1 MVLRQEADRLMG
13 IIEIILLIVGLAAG
27 LFGGQVL
34 GRRQGRKQES
44 VSRRIKDAEA
54 TNKAMRDV
62 NHADADN
69 PASADAARERLSDW
83 HSKQ

>member
-1 MVLRQEADRLMG
+1 MG

-27 LFGGQVL
+27 MFGGQVL
-34 GRRQGRKQES
+34 GRRQGREQER
-44 VSRRIKDAEA
+44 VSRRMKDAEA
-54 TNKAMRDV
+54 TNKAMKDV

-69 PASADAARERLSDW
+69 PANADDARKRLSDW